1 MSVPQQNGGLEY
13 RSIGFKCIAPLLHH
27 SSTPVFCASQRFGQR
42 REYPAAH
49 PELAVLNLV
58 FVLVQPARRRA
69 GSMGTILIKCAAVAG
84 AHEQMRFFEP
94 ANRTAQVRAIY
105 CEYLKRF
112 AILPPHPARNVCRC
126 SIPRTREG
134 ITIRCHPRLVF
145 RKVFHRAESDPG
157 LVRLSLA
164 ETGENV
170 ANHRNG
176 EERSRDGVK
185 SRAQVKKKAPPGNS
199 RSRRT
204 FRQQFLF

>member
-1 MSVPQQNGGLEY
+1 MSPFDKGGL
-13 RSIGFKCIAPLLHH
+13 RGIFQRGKIVIF
-27 SSTPVFCASQRFGQR
+27 TFVASQRFGQR
-42 REYPAAH
+42 RKYSAAH
-49 PELAVLNLV
+49 PELTVLNLV
-58 FVLVQPARRRA
+58 FVLIQAARRRA
-69 GSMGTILIKCAAVAG
+69 GSMRAIFIKCAAMTWT
-84 AHEQMRFFEP
+84 HEQVRFLEP
-94 ANRTAQVRAIY
+94 AHRTAQVRAIY

-112 AILPPHPARNVCRC
+112 TILPPDPARNVCC
-126 SIPRTREG
+126 CTIPRTREG
-134 ITIRCHPRLVF
+134 IAIGCQPRLVF

-157 LVRLSLA
+157 LIGLSLA

-199 RSRRT
+199 RSRRS